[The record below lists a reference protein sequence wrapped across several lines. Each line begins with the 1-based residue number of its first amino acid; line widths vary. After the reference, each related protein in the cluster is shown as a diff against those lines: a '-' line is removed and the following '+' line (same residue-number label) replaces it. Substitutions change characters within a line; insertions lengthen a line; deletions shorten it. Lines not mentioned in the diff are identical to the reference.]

1 MLCKGQR
8 YRTLRN
14 LEVGVLTHYRAP
26 FAGGARAILHAG
38 EVFTVA
44 LDPPAHTVAASCEPQ
59 RYEALQEEL
68 VPTEDRIAGN
78 YSGYSLV
85 IEFGGIERDCEPV
98 S

>member
-8 YRTLRN
+8 FRTLRN

-26 FAGGARAILHAG
+26 FTGGARAILRAG

-44 LDPPAHTVAASCEPQ
+44 LDPPALAIAASCRLQ

-68 VPTEDRIAGN
+68 VPKEDRIADD

-85 IEFGGIERDCEPV
+85 IEFGSIERDCEPV